1 MLIATARST
10 MVVADA
16 GARAEAA
23 ERMAQWIA
31 VGLAILV
38 GMVSTLQV
46 AMLAAMGRGRG
57 PAEGVWVSMLGTL
70 TGLAI
75 LVLLSELRLLRG
87 GPTLAKPFDRPL
99 VLVSVIAIAGML
111 LTLAVQGNAPGFA
124 MTGLLALPFLFGATV
139 LGPRLGIGLFLGA
152 VIAGQ
157 LIAGVVFDH
166 YGFFGAP
173 PHPIDLTRV
182 IGVAAL
188 LIGVALI
195 RGVK

>member
-10 MVVADA
+10 KVVADA

-75 LVLLSELRLLRG
+75 LVLLSEVRLLRS
-87 GPTLAKPFDRPL
+87 GPTLAAPFDRPL
-99 VLVSVIAIAGML
+99 VLVSVIAVAGML

-139 LGPRLGIGLFLGA
+139 LGPQLGIGLFLGA

-157 LIAGVVFDH
+157 LISGVVFDH
-166 YGFFGAP
+166 FGVFGATAR
-173 PHPIDLTRV
+173 PIDPTRLL
-182 IGVAAL
+182 GVVAL
-188 LIGVALI
+188 LIGVVLI
-195 RGVK
+195 RGLK